1 MSPRPFVKNLTF
13 QSNDLGKEV
22 TIMLAWSPNVEGL
35 YEDVFPIVWKVS
47 KFGKSGPYR
56 ATATYTAQLA
66 FARAQVESG
75 KVISAAT
82 SVNINNSEKTI
93 LTEANDVYHFSPPQA
108 GTAGILQAQNHTGSI
123 QEIAVGFV
131 NKGDFMP
138 TPVLFFSDVGDGSRV
153 TAKFTPVLRAYIT
166 SDYEETSILR
176 GQVDTPAIWSQ
187 DLTGLAQNTTWN
199 LSRDANTGR
208 YTITHA

>member
-1 MSPRPFVKNLTF
+1 
-13 QSNDLGKEV
+13 
-22 TIMLAWSPNVEGL
+22 MLAWSPNVDGL

-66 FARAQVESG
+66 FSRAQVESG

-82 SVNINNSEKTI
+82 SVNINNGEKTT

-108 GTAGILQAQNHTGSI
+108 GTSGILQAQNHTGSI

-131 NKGDFMP
+131 NRGDFMP
-138 TPVLFFSDVGDGSRV
+138 TPVLYFSDVGYVTFPIFLLQSVHNTKFRDGSRV

>member
-1 MSPRPFVKNLTF
+1 
-13 QSNDLGKEV
+13 
-22 TIMLAWSPNVEGL
+22 MLAWSPNVEGL
-35 YEDVFPIVWKVS
+35 YEDVFPIAWKVS

-66 FARAQVESG
+66 FSRAQVADG

-82 SVNINNSEKTI
+82 SVNINNGEKTI
-93 LTEANDVYHFSPPQA
+93 LTEANEVYHFSTPQA
-108 GTAGILQAQNHTGSI
+108 GTSGILQAQNHTGSI

-131 NKGDFMP
+131 NKGDFIP
-138 TPVLFFSDVGDGSRV
+138 TPVLYFSDVGYVIFPVFLLQSVHSIKCREGSHV

-208 YTITHA
+208 YTITHG

>member
-1 MSPRPFVKNLTF
+1 MAPRPFVRNLTF
-13 QSNDLGKEV
+13 QSNNLGKEV
-22 TIMLAWSPNVEGL
+22 TLMLAWSPNLEGL
-35 YEDVFPIVWKVS
+35 YQDVFPIVWKVT
-47 KFGKSGPYR
+47 KFGKEGPYR

-66 FARAQVESG
+66 FSRAQVEAG

-82 SVNINNSEKTI
+82 SVNININQKTT
-93 LTEANDVYHFSPPQA
+93 LTEANEVYHFSPPET

-138 TPVLFFSDVGDGSRV
+138 TPVLYFSDVGDGSRV
-153 TAKFTPVLRAYIT
+153 TAKYTPVLRAYIT
-166 SDYEETSILR
+166 ADYEETAILR
-176 GQVDTPAIWSQ
+176 GQVDTPAIWTQ

-208 YTITHA
+208 YSLTHA

>member
-1 MSPRPFVKNLTF
+1 MSPRPFVRNLTF
-13 QSNDLGKEV
+13 QANDLGKEV
-22 TIMLAWSPNVEGL
+22 TLMLAWSPNVEGL
-35 YEDVFPIVWKVS
+35 YEDVFPIAWKVS

-66 FARAQVESG
+66 FSRAQVADG

-82 SVNINNSEKTI
+82 SVNINNGEKTI
-93 LTEANDVYHFSPPQA
+93 LTEANEVYHFSTPQA
-108 GTAGILQAQNHTGSI
+108 GTSGILQAQNHTGSI

-131 NKGDFMP
+131 NKGDFIP
-138 TPVLFFSDVGDGSRV
+138 TPVLYFSDVGEGSHV

-208 YTITHA
+208 YTITHG

>member
-13 QSNDLGKEV
+13 QSNDLGKDV
-22 TIMLAWSPNVEGL
+22 TLMLAWSPNVEGL
-35 YEDVFPIVWKVS
+35 YENVFPIVWKAR
-47 KFGKSGPYR
+47 KFAKSGPYR

-66 FARAQVESG
+66 FARAQVENG
-75 KVISAAT
+75 QVVSAAT
-82 SVNINNSEKTI
+82 SVNINNGEKTT
-93 LTEANDVYHFSPPQA
+93 LTEANDVYYFSTPQM
-108 GTAGILQAQNHTGSI
+108 GTSGILQAQNDTGSI
-123 QEIAVGFV
+123 QEIAVGFI

-138 TPVLFFSDVGDGSRV
+138 TPVLYFSDVGHGSRV
-153 TAKFTPVLRAYIT
+153 TAKFTPVLQAYIT

-199 LSRDANTGR
+199 LSHDANTGR